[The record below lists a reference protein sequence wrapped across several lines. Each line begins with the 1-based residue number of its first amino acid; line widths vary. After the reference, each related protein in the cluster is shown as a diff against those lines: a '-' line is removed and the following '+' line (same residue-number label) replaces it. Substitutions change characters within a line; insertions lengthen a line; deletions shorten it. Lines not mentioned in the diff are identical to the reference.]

1 MNNGNNV
8 FYGLVRFRMKK
19 FNLRQIAGCFSILA
33 AFTLALIYYT
43 HHTASLE
50 TLQVVETACPEPAEP
65 LEALGTIIEDK
76 LIQKS
81 LHLRAGETIISA
93 LTRAGIEKSVAQK
106 VADSLKTIFN
116 PKNLRPEHTLLVTV
130 LDAKSTNQI
139 FFKELQ
145 FRDSIDTD
153 IRIIE
158 TSYGLFE
165 AKKTQ
170 KKLVKTVQKAFG
182 VIESSLSAAAQK
194 AKIPHKIVH
203 EMISSLSYDIDFQH
217 DFHAGNSFGV
227 VYESDVNPDTMEQLP
242 RELLYITVTLSDRT
256 VVLYKFKSKGGY
268 AAFYNAK
275 GESIKKGLLRTPIDG
290 AKISS
295 NFGSRKHPILGY
307 TRQHQGVDFS
317 APTGT
322 PVMAAGDGTVEKAA
336 RSGGYGNYIRVK
348 HNQEY
353 STAYAHLSRY
363 AKGISAGKRVK
374 QGQVIG
380 YVGTTGL
387 SSGPHLHYELIRFNK
402 QINPNKVKMLPANK
416 LSATDLKNFQS
427 FKNTIEQQFAA
438 FKKTLSPQS

>member
-1 MNNGNNV
+1 
-8 FYGLVRFRMKK
+8 MKK
-19 FNLRQIAGCFSILA
+19 LNLRQIAGCLSILA
-33 AFTLALIYYT
+33 AFTVALIYYT
-43 HHTASLE
+43 HHAVAPNASP
-50 TLQVVETACPEPAEP
+50 VEHVCPEPAEP
-65 LEALGTIIEDK
+65 LEALGKIIEDK
-76 LIQKS
+76 IVQKS
-81 LHLRAGETIISA
+81 LHLKAGETIISA
-93 LTRAGIEKSVAQK
+93 LTREGIEKSVAQK
-106 VADSLKTIFN
+106 VADALKTVFN
-116 PKNLRPEHTLLVTV
+116 PKNLRPEHTLLVTI
-130 LDAKSTNQI
+130 LNAESTNQI
-139 FFKELQ
+139 FLKELQ

-153 IRIIE
+153 IKIIE
-158 TSYGLFE
+158 TSEGVFE

-182 VIESSLSAAAQK
+182 IIESSLSAAAQK

-242 RELLYITVTLSDRT
+242 KELLYITVTLSDRT

-387 SSGPHLHYELIRFNK
+387 SSGAHLHYELIRFNK

-416 LSATDLKNFQS
+416 LSSTDLKNFQI
-427 FKNTIEQQFAA
+427 FKSAVEQQFAT
-438 FKKTLSPQS
+438 FKKSLIPTL